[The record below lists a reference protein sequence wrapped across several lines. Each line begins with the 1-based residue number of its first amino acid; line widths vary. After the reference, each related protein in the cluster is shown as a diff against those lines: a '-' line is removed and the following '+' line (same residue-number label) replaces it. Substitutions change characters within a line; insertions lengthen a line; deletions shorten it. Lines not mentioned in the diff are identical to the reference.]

1 MPLEAIA
8 RAQGSVEPPLF
19 PGKPADQSFYD
30 WARVQDRYDERYAAR
45 RAQGVQRVRFC
56 IEPDGTLTFGEAPEF
71 VDEKLLREL
80 IRVIRNSKGKWTP
93 RKVGGLPQRSE
104 FVFFVNYL

>member
-8 RAQGSVEPPLF
+8 RAQGSVEPSLF

-45 RAQGVQRVRFC
+45 RRK
-56 IEPDGTLTFGEAPEF
+56 EF
-71 VDEKLLREL
+71 
-80 IRVIRNSKGKWTP
+80 SGC
-93 RKVGGLPQRSE
+93 G
-104 FVFFVNYL
+104 FA

>member
-1 MPLEAIA
+1 M
-8 RAQGSVEPPLF
+8 
-19 PGKPADQSFYD
+19 
-30 WARVQDRYDERYAAR
+30 
-45 RAQGVQRVRFC
+45 RFC

-80 IRVIRNSKGKWTP
+80 IRVIGNSKGKWTS

-104 FVFFVNYL
+104 FVYFVNYL